1 MRGNNDFFAPHPYE
15 EEFDLGPH
23 HIMITHGHHYHVST
37 GPEILKEEAL
47 SIGAD
52 VVMFGHTHRPYFEQD
67 EDITVLN
74 PGSVSYPRQE
84 GRRGSYMIME
94 MDEEGD
100 LKFEQKFL

>member
-1 MRGNNDFFAPHPYE
+1 MHPIRMKKSLIW
-15 EEFDLGPH
+15 DRVHL
-23 HIMITHGHHYHVST
+23 MITHGHHSGVST

-52 VVMFGHTHRPYFEQD
+52 VVMLRTYTPAVFFEQD